1 MSGARPGTYIFGNF
15 SFEFSEPSSPNQI
28 IKSKYTFSCKNKKK
42 HIPWYFP
49 LVCFFLSKISFY
61 ARLIETLLSSV
72 LHRVKKL
79 QNCCGSTRRNLY
91 RKKKMSKRWRIRRI
105 NGKSGLIFRGDDNRG
120 CKEKRKAIT
129 KEISFNK
136 QWKTRVWNFSRVNL
150 SLIET
155 CSSFARNITSA
166 PISIASTDVGRF
178 HSQYTFFHDCTR
190 FTHRSIGSIGT
201 MLVYRNIVS
210 TKINYYSRWERHL

>member
-1 MSGARPGTYIFGNF
+1 MSGTRPGTYIFGNF
-15 SFEFSEPSSPNQI
+15 PFEFSEPSSPNQI
-28 IKSKYTFSCKNKKK
+28 IKSKYTFLCKNKKK

-49 LVCFFLSKISFY
+49 FVSFFLPKISFY

-91 RKKKMSKRWRIRRI
+91 RKKNAARKCRSEFV
-105 NGKSGLIFRGDDNRG
+105 GKSGLIFYGNDNRG
-120 CKEKRKAIT
+120 CKEKRKVIT

-136 QWKTRVWNFSRVNL
+136 QWKTQVWNFSRVNL

-166 PISIASTDVGRF
+166 PISIASTDVSRF
-178 HSQYTFFHDCTR
+178 HSQYTFFHDCTQ

-201 MLVYRNIVS
+201 MLVYRNILS